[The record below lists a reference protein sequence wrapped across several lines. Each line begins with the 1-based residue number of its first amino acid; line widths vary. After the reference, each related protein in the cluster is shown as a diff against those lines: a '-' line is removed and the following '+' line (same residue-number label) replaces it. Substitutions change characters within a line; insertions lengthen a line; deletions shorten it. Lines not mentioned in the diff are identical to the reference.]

1 MGIPRQ
7 RAHARR
13 SPDMSASKPLQAL
26 VVAGVIFAANV
37 HGQSQAPAA
46 GSGDGARPG
55 AQRAEAL
62 GAEQVAKVKAVLAP
76 YRPGSLNVD
85 DAKAIKRALRDAGMR
100 PSPALDQALRAEGF
114 SAERL
119 DQLDPRPPG
128 PPGGGE
134 RRPDGGSPPAR
145 ASPTAPPSR

>member
-1 MGIPRQ
+1 MNI
-7 RAHARR
+7 H
-13 SPDMSASKPLQAL
+13 KTLAL
-26 VVAGVIFAANV
+26 VVVASAWAAAAGAQVTPAGPTTRDARNPGA
-37 HGQSQAPAA
+37 HGQ
-46 GSGDGARPG
+46 
-55 AQRAEAL
+55 EAL
-62 GAEQVAKVKAVLAP
+62 SPTQVAKVKAVLAQ
-76 YRPGSLNVD
+76 YKADSLSVD

-134 RRPDGGSPPAR
+134 YPRREGIGGASDRPA
-145 ASPTAPPSR
+145 TKAPQS

>member
-1 MGIPRQ
+1 MNALKAL
-7 RAHARR
+7 RA
-13 SPDMSASKPLQAL
+13 LL
-26 VVAGVIFAANV
+26 IWGFVVAVTA
-37 HGQSQAPAA
+37 QAQTAGPAA
-46 GSGDGARPG
+46 ASGDGARAR
-55 AQRAEAL
+55 AQGAEAL
-62 GAEQVAKVKAVLAP
+62 SPAQVAKVKAVLAP
-76 YRPGSLNVD
+76 YKPGSLTVD

-134 RRPDGGSPPAR
+134 RPRTDGGGPPAG
-145 ASPTAPPSR
+145 TPPKEPPA